1 MKEPFAAAF
10 RLKAASPPSVQEM
23 ATPTALCCT
32 ESWPVRCAM
41 LCELLVDGLDG
52 EHDNPAYGE
61 HRHDPDDPK
70 MAEIQVKEACQQAR
84 EAKVE
89 ACDR

>member
-1 MKEPFAAAF
+1 
-10 RLKAASPPSVQEM
+10 
-23 ATPTALCCT
+23 
-32 ESWPVRCAM
+32 M

-70 MAEIQVKEACQQAR
+70 MAEIQVKEACHGKPGR
-84 EAKVE
+84 PKWKRVIDEWK
-89 ACDR
+89 